1 MILDLRQ
8 EILQM
13 QKLLS
18 GMDGTLSSHTASL
31 DSLRCTVDGVFFGHA
46 RSKSK
51 LSGLDRCMESTSEG
65 PEEQDPAFS
74 SFAVN
79 INTEVNERLDTLELV
94 QAPKDPP
101 ALLPLP
107 GVIAREGPDDSSLV
121 HQHATS
127 ATPLEKDN
135 EMAPVQRRNSQK
147 KSLERR
153 QSRDSEPMQARK
165 SDGVRKI
172 RSLESGPRKL
182 RYGMVEELQ
191 EETARQLLKNSH
203 DLHASD
209 GGPPGMLVKSNTM
222 KSVKQDAVRRM
233 SRLSMD
239 QLRENYD
246 AVLASPLKRMES
258 NVVIRQQ
265 RTVTDAADTPLPSV
279 GWLLLAL
286 SGIVDVRPGR
296 LWQVLSHWHVVD
308 ASLLAVAL
316 GYLGACSN
324 LHHFPAITT
333 ACYLLGAMIA
343 ILGVRHAGITAMIG
357 PYERRLDEYAADY
370 GFTEDWRQLS
380 RYRLVEVLVFW
391 CLMMACRILAALL
404 SSEEIF
410 GGLPLSSFGTG
421 MMVLVAHLLM
431 SLRLSAVCYTHF
443 HVCSGLE
450 LAIDNFCLRLF
461 KDQDM
466 EGALSEWNVLSA
478 TLRQASQKTC
488 WSLLALGAA
497 CTASLVLFASQ
508 VVQMP
513 EILGSALDTAL
524 WLGWLYPPLLLFLY
538 AMYRAA
544 SVTEKAMRVAP
555 LVNSWE
561 FEPAEENGE
570 TVALDPGRQYVVQ
583 FINQS
588 EAGFYVFGVRIS
600 AYMVQKLA
608 YYFLAVTVGLIAN
621 LTQ

>member
-1 MILDLRQ
+1 
-8 EILQM
+8 
-13 QKLLS
+13 
-18 GMDGTLSSHTASL
+18 
-31 DSLRCTVDGVFFGHA
+31 
-46 RSKSK
+46 
-51 LSGLDRCMESTSEG
+51 
-65 PEEQDPAFS
+65 
-74 SFAVN
+74 
-79 INTEVNERLDTLELV
+79 
-94 QAPKDPP
+94 
-101 ALLPLP
+101 
-107 GVIAREGPDDSSLV
+107 
-121 HQHATS
+121 
-127 ATPLEKDN
+127 
-135 EMAPVQRRNSQK
+135 
-147 KSLERR
+147 
-153 QSRDSEPMQARK
+153 
-165 SDGVRKI
+165 
-172 RSLESGPRKL
+172 
-182 RYGMVEELQ
+182 
-191 EETARQLLKNSH
+191 
-203 DLHASD
+203 
-209 GGPPGMLVKSNTM
+209 
-222 KSVKQDAVRRM
+222 
-233 SRLSMD
+233 LSMD

-265 RTVTDAADTPLPSV
+265 RTVTDSTATPLPRV

-286 SGIVDVRPGR
+286 SGIMDVRPGR

-308 ASLLAVAL
+308 SSLLAVAL
-316 GYLGACSN
+316 CYLGAYSN

-333 ACYLLGAMIA
+333 ACYLLGAMTA

-380 RYRLVEVLVFW
+380 RYRLAEVLVFW

-404 SSEEIF
+404 SSKEIF
-410 GGLPLSSFGTG
+410 GAVLLSSFGMG
-421 MMVLVAHLLM
+421 MVELVAHLLM
-431 SLRLSAVCYTHF
+431 SLRLSAVCYAHF

-508 VVQMP
+508 VVEMP
-513 EILGSALDTAL
+513 QILGSAFDTAL

-621 LTQ
+621 LTR